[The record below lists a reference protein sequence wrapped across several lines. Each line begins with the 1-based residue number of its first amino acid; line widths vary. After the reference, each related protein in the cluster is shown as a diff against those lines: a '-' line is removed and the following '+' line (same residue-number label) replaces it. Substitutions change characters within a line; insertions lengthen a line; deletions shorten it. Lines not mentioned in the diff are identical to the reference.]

1 MQTQITK
8 PTPPGPSGPL
18 SGRRVT
24 DPRHETGWAA
34 FPKPAQPQLPRPPS
48 LGPGEA
54 PERQGFS
61 EPLRRVGGS
70 EKGGPLRARALG
82 SPKKP
87 VGNRSYKLPAFASFS
102 RKQVTAPEE
111 KLETAHKKEQALWRH
126 LT

>member
-82 SPKKP
+82 VYPIICPKP
-87 VGNRSYKLPAFASFS
+87 IFPSFMVIIS
-102 RKQVTAPEE
+102 VFPEQIV
-111 KLETAHKKEQALWRH
+111 L
-126 LT
+126 